1 MDGQSLNITQDI
13 INKLKDIMPQV
24 FSEEKID
31 FDKLKT
37 VLGEHL
43 YTGDERYQLS
53 WAGKADA
60 YKVLQKPTTSTLIP
74 HPEESINWDETE
86 NVFIEGENLEV
97 LKILQKA
104 YYGKIKMIY
113 IDPPYNTGSD
123 SFIYPDKFS
132 ETKDEY
138 LKRTGDKDEEG
149 YLTREGLFRTNS
161 KENGQYHSNWLNMM
175 LPRLFLARNLLR
187 DDGVIFV
194 SIDDNEQANLKL
206 LCDEIFGEENFISS
220 FIWKKRVTRENR
232 AIVSV
237 NHEYIL
243 CYSKSS
249 ENLGESISLLP
260 MNDAAKSRYKNPD
273 QDERGVWT
281 SVPAIAQAGHGT
293 KNQFY
298 TLITPSGRKIDPP
311 SGSCWRYTKE
321 KMAKEIKDNR
331 IWFGSDGNGVPRIK
345 KFLTEGR
352 QGLTPETILSGKE
365 IGTTDSAKRDLVSL
379 FDGLS
384 VFDTPKPKTLMKH
397 LIDIGVIDK
406 NEIILDF
413 FSGTSPIAES
423 VLDYNANSEYN
434 LSFICVQ
441 LPELTDTK
449 SEAYK
454 AGFKSISEISE
465 SRMKKVI
472 EKIETERKSE
482 LPLDKPTIMGFRKFS
497 LSDSNFKIWRGDLI
511 NSEEELQKQVELFS
525 KPQRD
530 GAEIENMLWELLI
543 KNGVPLTEKVQM
555 IELGDKGSIYHTEN
569 SQYAFVLE
577 KYNEDVQKKVLEL
590 APKVVICLD
599 TLFKGNDNVKT
610 NAQLKFED
618 NGISFKTV

>member
-1 MDGQSLNITQDI
+1 
-13 INKLKDIMPQV
+13 
-24 FSEEKID
+24 
-31 FDKLKT
+31 
-37 VLGEHL
+37 
-43 YTGDERYQLS
+43 
-53 WAGKADA
+53 
-60 YKVLQKPTTSTLIP
+60 
-74 HPEESINWDETE
+74 
-86 NVFIEGENLEV
+86 
-97 LKILQKA
+97 
-104 YYGKIKMIY
+104 
-113 IDPPYNTGSD
+113 
-123 SFIYPDKFS
+123 
-132 ETKDEY
+132 
-138 LKRTGDKDEEG
+138 
-149 YLTREGLFRTNS
+149 
-161 KENGQYHSNWLNMM
+161 
-175 LPRLFLARNLLR
+175 
-187 DDGVIFV
+187 
-194 SIDDNEQANLKL
+194 
-206 LCDEIFGEENFISS
+206 
-220 FIWKKRVTRENR
+220 
-232 AIVSV
+232 
-237 NHEYIL
+237 
-243 CYSKSS
+243 
-249 ENLGESISLLP
+249 
-260 MNDAAKSRYKNPD
+260 
-273 QDERGVWT
+273 
-281 SVPAIAQAGHGT
+281 
-293 KNQFY
+293 
-298 TLITPSGRKIDPP
+298 
-311 SGSCWRYTKE
+311 
-321 KMAKEIKDNR
+321 MAKEIKDNR

>member
-331 IWFGSDGNGVPRIK
+331 IWFGSDGNGPRIK